1 MSDLSELLKALT
13 TSVETD
19 DLTYVYY
26 YSDSGEIFKI
36 SG

>member
-19 DLTYVYY
+19 DITYVL
-26 YSDSGEIFKI
+26 SLIHI
-36 SG
+36 